1 MIKLILTFFALFTLG
16 ILNAQTTVNATD
28 LKYCEGKIITVCHKV
43 TGTFM
48 TKVPEKTTFIS
59 FGNFPN
65 QLFTVVIYEED
76 LKNFKY
82 NPVEFLKGKEI
93 CVIGDVVMRDS
104 GPEIIVEGPDQIQ
117 VKE

>member
-1 MIKLILTFFALFTLG
+1 MIKFILFFCAFLTFG
-16 ILNAQTTVNATD
+16 VVNGQTTVAATD

-76 LKNFKY
+76 LKNFSCT
-82 NPVEFLKGKEI
+82 PAEFLKGKNI
-93 CVIGDVVMRDS
+93 CVTGDVIMRDS
-104 GPEIIVEGPDQIQ
+104 GPEIIVEHEEQIR
-117 VKE
+117 VVN

>member
-1 MIKLILTFFALFTLG
+1 MIRFFLFISAFLAFG
-16 ILNAQTTVNATD
+16 VVSSQTTVAATD
-28 LKYCEGKIITVCHKV
+28 LKYCEGKVITVCHKV

-48 TKVPEKTTFIS
+48 TKVPEKTTFIN
-59 FGNFPN
+59 FGTFPN

-104 GPEIIVEGPDQIQ
+104 GPEIIVESPEQIT

>member
-1 MIKLILTFFALFTLG
+1 MIRFMLIICAFLAFETVSG
-16 ILNAQTTVNATD
+16 QTTVAATD
-28 LKYCEGKIITVCHKV
+28 LKYCEGKVITVCQKV

-48 TKVPEKTTFIS
+48 TKTPEKTTFLN

-82 NPVEFLKGKEI
+82 NPAEYLKDKEV
-93 CVIGDVVMRDS
+93 CVIGDVVLRDS
-104 GPEIIVEGPDQIQ
+104 GPEIIVEHPEQIQ